1 MEKHEKEAI
10 WNISVGITGM
20 DGNECRPS
28 EFLAREIGREIA
40 GETDIP
46 TLREVVLRH
55 WQGPMDKEGET
66 DIMIANTAAILAG
79 KGFAFS
85 ARGLLDIHRRMLDGV
100 RYQNVPDNAKMEE
113 MTYAIEDARNVTKAT
128 HMAPMLQNL
137 WRIRPFTR
145 KNAEALAVFLL
156 KRIQALE
163 VEFTQYPFA
172 HIAHEFLT
180 GLEGKTELC
189 EFLGRLSGETALAK
203 LAEENGPRA

>member
-28 EFLAREIGREIA
+28 EFLAREIGRGIA

-55 WQGPMDKEGET
+55 WQGSMDKEGET

-113 MTYAIEDARNVTKAT
+113 MTYAIEDARNVTRAT

-156 KRIQALE
+156 KRMQALE
-163 VEFTQYPFA
+163 AEFTQYPFA
-172 HIAHEFLT
+172 HTAHEFLT
-180 GLEGKTELC
+180 GLEGKTDLC